1 VDLDAWISRLN
12 GEFRGFGKLPHH
24 GFNLRECHGPGHHV
38 QGAIGMPDRGR
49 TVGDEIPIE
58 HFLVADQGTRMIYLN
73 KGRASARRI
82 DVMKPLLVK
91 NRFFPVKKQLAEPR
105 PPIFVNGVMF
115 DDGQADTAFGDHCM
129 GVEGISR
136 GKSLTGRRGRGYR
149 G

>member
-1 VDLDAWISRLN
+1 
-12 GEFRGFGKLPHH
+12 
-24 GFNLRECHGPGHHV
+24 
-38 QGAIGMPDRGR
+38 MPDRGR

-58 HFLVADQGTRMIYLN
+58 HFLVADQRTRMIYLN
-73 KGRASARRI
+73 KGRAFTRRV
-82 DVMKPLLVK
+82 DVMKPLLVE

-149 G
+149 S